1 MYFQECVMYFQ
12 DSYVFSL
19 QDKMA
24 VNSVFNKH
32 LMIMISTLHNSTKS
46 KTMTSKNS
54 TKSKTM
60 TSKNS
65 TRSKT
70 MTSKNSTRSKTMTS
84 KNSTRSKTMTSK
96 NSTRSNSTSVYIS
109 LFICHFSL

>member
-12 DSYVFSL
+12 ECYVFSL

-32 LMIMISTLHNSTKS
+32 LMIMISTLH
-46 KTMTSKNS
+46 
-54 TKSKTM
+54 
-60 TSKNS
+60 
-65 TRSKT
+65 
-70 MTSKNSTRSKTMTS
+70 
-84 KNSTRSKTMTSK
+84 NSTRSKTMTSK